1 MSAPPIASIRFTIPL
16 HTVSEANARSHRMAK
31 AGRVK
36 AQRKT
41 TTDVVCAL
49 VGPRCPLPTP
59 LVVELVRLAPSS
71 GLDDDNLTSALKATR
86 DALAKWLGVDDRK
99 RDVVRYE
106 YDQRREKTY
115 GVEVCIRPM
124 EEEC

>member
-1 MSAPPIASIRFTIPL
+1 MPIASVRFVLPM
-16 HTVSEANARSHRMAK
+16 HTVSEANARGHHMGK
-31 AGRVK
+31 ARRVK
-36 AQRKT
+36 AQRAAVT
-41 TTDVVCAL
+41 TAVQAL
-49 VGPRCPLPTP
+49 VGPRCPLPLP

-71 GLDDDNLTSALKATR
+71 GLDDDNLCSALKATR

-99 RDVVRYE
+99 RDVVRYK

-124 EEEC
+124 EAMT